1 MSALPDRQLLLAIA
15 AELGVDPSLVEK
27 DWQAVR
33 VVAVVQGA
41 QKEGWRAAFCG
52 GTSLSKG
59 YGLVKRFSEDLDF
72 RLFAPGID
80 PKRSR
85 RRSCR
90 EALIEALR
98 NTAEWTIREED
109 IQVRNASRT
118 FKCEIAYPFVFDQSP
133 ILRRKISLDV
143 TFGAPAVSPEE
154 RPVRSFVAEARR
166 DPPEVPSI
174 ACMAPVEIAAEKL
187 SALTWRV
194 LTPRRGIGNDDPAL
208 VRHLHDLAALKHHA
222 ADHPAFSELVT
233 SALEADADRGDSV
246 VGLAAQS
253 PSERVSAA
261 VATLATDPEYRDEYA
276 LFVAAMCY
284 GAGEAPAFDSALAA
298 VRHLGQRVG

>member
-1 MSALPDRQLLLAIA
+1 M
-15 AELGVDPSLVEK
+15 
-27 DWQAVR
+27 R

-133 ILRRKISLDV
+133 ILRRRISLDV
-143 TFGAPAVSPEE
+143 TFGVPAVSPEE

-194 LTPRRGIGNDDPAL
+194 LTRRRGNGNDDPAL
-208 VRHLHDLAALKHHA
+208 ISLW
-222 ADHPAFSELVT
+222 
-233 SALEADADRGDSV
+233 
-246 VGLAAQS
+246 
-253 PSERVSAA
+253 
-261 VATLATDPEYRDEYA
+261 
-276 LFVAAMCY
+276 
-284 GAGEAPAFDSALAA
+284 
-298 VRHLGQRVG
+298 

>member
-1 MSALPDRQLLLAIA
+1 M
-15 AELGVDPSLVEK
+15 
-27 DWQAVR
+27 R

-109 IQVRNASRT
+109 SRYAMQVAPSSARLPIRSCSISRPS
-118 FKCEIAYPFVFDQSP
+118 CGA
-133 ILRRKISLDV
+133 RSL
-143 TFGAPAVSPEE
+143 S
-154 RPVRSFVAEARR
+154 
-166 DPPEVPSI
+166 
-174 ACMAPVEIAAEKL
+174 M
-187 SALTWRV
+187 
-194 LTPRRGIGNDDPAL
+194 
-208 VRHLHDLAALKHHA
+208 
-222 ADHPAFSELVT
+222 
-233 SALEADADRGDSV
+233 
-246 VGLAAQS
+246 
-253 PSERVSAA
+253 
-261 VATLATDPEYRDEYA
+261 
-276 LFVAAMCY
+276 
-284 GAGEAPAFDSALAA
+284 
-298 VRHLGQRVG
+298 